1 MSGVLGKIQFVGK
14 YMVISAVRGVE
25 TQPNPK
31 IPNLSTKIC
40 CIGIAV
46 CISLTAQAQR
56 KNSDLR
62 SFQFSVVQGL
72 GTNGLHPG
80 GFRNVVSINLTSGYS
95 KANLLFELAGISNL
109 NTDATRGL
117 QIAGLVN
124 LTGANAFSGLT
135 EKEVDKKIRT
145 GFEANLTGI
154 QISGLTNVVMTNVF
168 GGQLT
173 AGINISKGA
182 LMGVQ
187 LAGVSN
193 VVTKYSFGLQLA
205 GLWNSSVQS
214 MDGAQIAG
222 LMNYTSGQLHGV
234 QISVFNK
241 VQNIEGKNSVGESK
255 ETGLQLG
262 IINSA
267 KRMNG
272 FQIGLINYASRSQGT
287 QIGLINIYR
296 GGKDGGSRDGTA
308 IGLINAG
315 DVGHVAF
322 YTDELFF
329 TNYEIAT
336 GNAKNKRIQNAS
348 STRYNLNSLIFSNTS
363 NGFIPEQKSWALGY
377 ALKQYH
383 YSRSATPGM
392 GSFRFLAYG
401 IEILHINHEAKSIT
415 RELSLL
421 LRPKIQIGTRL
432 HPKLHTIY
440 VFAAVTYNVYVSKS
454 DNGISPSFMEST
466 RTLNGKFLEMW
477 PGFSVGI
484 HLHD

>member
-1 MSGVLGKIQFVGK
+1 MS
-14 YMVISAVRGVE
+14 A
-25 TQPNPK
+25 
-31 IPNLSTKIC
+31 KIC

-46 CISLTAQAQR
+46 CFSLTLQAQR

-62 SFQFSVVQGL
+62 PFQFSIVPGL

-80 GFRNVVSINLTSGYS
+80 GFRNVVSVNLTSGYS
-95 KANLLFELAGISNL
+95 KSTLLFELAGISNL
-109 NTDATRGL
+109 NTDETQGL

-124 LTGANAFSGLT
+124 LTGANAFSRLT
-135 EKEVDKKIRT
+135 EKESDKKVRT
-145 GFEANLTGI
+145 GFEANLTGM
-154 QISGLTNVVMTNVF
+154 QISGLTNIVMTNVF

-173 AGINISKGA
+173 GGVNISKGA

-187 LAGVSN
+187 LAVVSN
-193 VVTKYSFGLQLA
+193 IVTKYSFGLQLA

-214 MDGAQIAG
+214 MDGTQIAG
-222 LMNYTSGQLHGV
+222 LMNYTSGELHGV
-234 QISVFNK
+234 QISAFNK
-241 VQNIEGKNSVGESK
+241 AGYIEGKNSTGESK
-255 ETGLQLG
+255 ETALQLG

-296 GGKDGGSRDGTA
+296 GGKDGGTRDGTA

-322 YTDELFF
+322 YTDDLFF

-336 GNAKNKRIQNAS
+336 GNAKNRRIQNAS
-348 STRYNLNSLIFSNTS
+348 VTRYNLNSLIFSNSS
-363 NGFIPEQKSWALGY
+363 NGFIPEQNSWALGY
-377 ALKQYH
+377 ALKQYM
-383 YSRSATPGM
+383 YNRSATPGM
-392 GSFRFLAYG
+392 GEFRFLAYG
-401 IEILHINHEAKSIT
+401 VEVLHINHEAKSIT

-421 LRPKIQIGTRL
+421 MRPKIQVGTRL

-440 VFAAVTYNVYVSKS
+440 VFAAVTYNVYVSNS
-454 DNGISPSFMEST
+454 EAGISPSFLESQ
-466 RTLNGKFLEMW
+466 RMVNGNLLEMW
-477 PGFSVGI
+477 PGFSAGI